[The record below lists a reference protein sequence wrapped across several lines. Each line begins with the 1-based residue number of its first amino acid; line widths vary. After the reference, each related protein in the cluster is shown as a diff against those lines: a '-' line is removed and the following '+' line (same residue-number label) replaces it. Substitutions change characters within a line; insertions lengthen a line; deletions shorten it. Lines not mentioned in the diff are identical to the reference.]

1 MSLHEQ
7 HLYAHFLWKQVI
19 EGSQQKRKS
28 VFEHIRDRIPDVIS
42 YVFNSIF
49 YREMLFVTEP

>member
-1 MSLHEQ
+1 
-7 HLYAHFLWKQVI
+7 LYAHFLWKQVI